1 MRFFKGRE
9 GVGLLI
15 GVATLLSAFLPN
27 SMFLLLLCLL
37 ALGMAREL
45 GKALGIPE
53 VSYLAPLV
61 LVLSAFSFELGIA
74 GVLLLAFLFAHLR
87 WSLDCLLKAVFVLIY
102 AGFLPIYLYMVKTQG
117 SWELIKLVFFAYTVD
132 TASYYAGKLFGKRP
146 LAVRLSPKKTWEGLA
161 GGMLGGVLFFYLINK
176 PILLAVPFVLIALA
190 GDLFKSFIKRQVGI
204 KDFSNLLGE
213 HGGLVDRFDSV
224 LFVAV
229 FWKDNIIIEKGP
241 K

>member
-1 MRFFKGRE
+1 VRFSKGRE
-9 GVGLLI
+9 GVGFLI
-15 GVATLLSAFLPN
+15 GIATLLSAFLPN

-37 ALGMAREL
+37 SFGMAREL
-45 GKALGIPE
+45 GKVLGVSE

-61 LVLSAFSFELGIA
+61 LVLSVFSFELGIA
-74 GVLLLAFLFAHLR
+74 GVLLLAFLFAYLR

-102 AGFLPIYLYMVKTQG
+102 AGFLPIYLYIVKSRS

-161 GGMLGGVLFFYLINK
+161 GGMLGGMLFFYFIINK
-176 PILLAVPFVLIALA
+176 PILFAVPFVLIALA
-190 GDLFKSFIKRQVGI
+190 GDLFKSFIKRQIGI

-229 FWKDNIIIEKGP
+229 FWNII
-241 K
+241 

>member
-1 MRFFKGRE
+1 VRFSKGRE

-15 GVATLLSAFLPN
+15 GVATFLSAFLPN

-37 ALGMAREL
+37 AFGMAREL
-45 GKALGIPE
+45 GKALGASE

-61 LVLSAFSFELGIA
+61 LVLSVFSFELGIA
-74 GVLLLAFLFAHLR
+74 GVLLLAFLFAYLR
-87 WSLDCLLKAVFVLIY
+87 WSLDCLLKAVLVLIY

-146 LAVRLSPKKTWEGLA
+146 LAFRLSPKKTWEGLA
-161 GGMLGGVLFFYLINK
+161 GGMLGGMFFFYFINK
-176 PILLAVPFVLIALA
+176 PILLAVPFVFIALA
-190 GDLFKSFIKRQVGI
+190 GDLFKSFIKRQVGT

-213 HGGLVDRFDSV
+213 HGGLVDRFDSM

-229 FWKDNIIIEKGP
+229 FWKII
-241 K
+241 

>member
-1 MRFFKGRE
+1 VRFSKGRE

-15 GVATLLSAFLPN
+15 GIATLFSAFLPN
-27 SMFLLLLCLL
+27 SVFLILLCLL
-37 ALGMAREL
+37 AFGMAREL
-45 GKALGIPE
+45 GRALEVSE

-61 LVLSAFSFELGIA
+61 LVLAVFSFEIGIA
-74 GVLLLAFLFAHLR
+74 VVLLLAFLFAYLR
-87 WSLDCLLKAVFVLIY
+87 WSLDCLLKVVLVLIY
-102 AGFLPIYLYMVKTQG
+102 AGFLPMFLYMVKSQG

-190 GDLFKSFIKRQVGI
+190 GDLSKA
-204 KDFSNLLGE
+204 L
-213 HGGLVDRFDSV
+213 
-224 LFVAV
+224 
-229 FWKDNIIIEKGP
+229 
-241 K
+241 

>member
-1 MRFFKGRE
+1 VLAVL
-9 GVGLLI
+9 GV
-15 GVATLLSAFLPN
+15 
-27 SMFLLLLCLL
+27 
-37 ALGMAREL
+37 
-45 GKALGIPE
+45 
-53 VSYLAPLV
+53 
-61 LVLSAFSFELGIA
+61 ELGIA
-74 GVLLLAFLFAHLR
+74 GVLLLAFLFAYLR
-87 WSLDCLLKAVFVLIY
+87 WSLDCLSKAVLVLIY
-102 AGFLPIYLYMVKTQG
+102 AGFLPMFLYMVKGQG

-161 GGMLGGVLFFYLINK
+161 GGMLGGALFFYFINK

-229 FWKDNIIIEKGP
+229 FWKFL
-241 K
+241 

>member
-1 MRFFKGRE
+1 VRFFKGRE

-229 FWKDNIIIEKGP
+229 FWKII
-241 K
+241 

>member
-1 MRFFKGRE
+1 VRFSKERE

-27 SMFLLLLCLL
+27 SVFLLLLSLL
-37 ALGMAREL
+37 SFGMAREL
-45 GKALGIPE
+45 GKALGVSEI
-53 VSYLAPLV
+53 SYLAPLV
-61 LVLSAFSFELGIA
+61 LVLAVLGVELGIA
-74 GVLLLAFLFAHLR
+74 GVLLLAFLFAYLR
-87 WSLDCLLKAVFVLIY
+87 WSLDCLSKAVLVLIY
-102 AGFLPIYLYMVKTQG
+102 AGFLPMFLYTVKSQG

-161 GGMLGGVLFFYLINK
+161 GGMLGGALFFYLINK

-229 FWKDNIIIEKGP
+229 FWKVI
-241 K
+241 

>member
-1 MRFFKGRE
+1 MRFSKGRE

-15 GVATLLSAFLPN
+15 GVATFLSAFLPN
-27 SMFLLLLCLL
+27 SMFLLFLCLL
-37 ALGMAREL
+37 AFGMAREL
-45 GKALGIPE
+45 GKALGASE

-61 LVLSAFSFELGIA
+61 LVLSVFSFELGIA
-74 GVLLLAFLFAHLR
+74 GVLLLAFLFAYLR

-102 AGFLPIYLYMVKTQG
+102 AGFLPIYLYMVKSQS

-161 GGMLGGVLFFYLINK
+161 GGMLGGMLFFYFINK
-176 PILLAVPFVLIALA
+176 PVLLAVPFVLIALA

-224 LFVAV
+224 LFVAI
-229 FWKDNIIIEKGP
+229 FWKFL
-241 K
+241 

>member
-1 MRFFKGRE
+1 VRFFKGRE

>member
-1 MRFFKGRE
+1 VRFSKGRE
-9 GVGLLI
+9 SVGILI
-15 GVATLLSAFLPN
+15 GIATLLSAFLPN

-37 ALGMAREL
+37 SFGMAREL
-45 GKALGIPE
+45 GKVLGVSE

-61 LVLSAFSFELGIA
+61 LVLSVFSFELGIA
-74 GVLLLAFLFAHLR
+74 GVLLLAFLFAYLR

-102 AGFLPIYLYMVKTQG
+102 TGFLPIYLYIVKSRS

-161 GGMLGGVLFFYLINK
+161 GGMLGGMFFFYFIINK
-176 PILLAVPFVLIALA
+176 PILFAVPFVLIALA
-190 GDLFKSFIKRQVGI
+190 GDLFKSFIKRQIGI

-229 FWKDNIIIEKGP
+229 FWNII
-241 K
+241 